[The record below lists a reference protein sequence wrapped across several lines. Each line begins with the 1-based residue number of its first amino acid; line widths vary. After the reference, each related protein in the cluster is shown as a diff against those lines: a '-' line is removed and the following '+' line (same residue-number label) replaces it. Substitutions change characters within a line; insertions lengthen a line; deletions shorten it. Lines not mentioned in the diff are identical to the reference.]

1 MWLLEWHCS
10 FISSMSTHLTSGVVR
25 DPESW
30 TSFSLLNCFPADLST
45 QYSAISLLGTLIG
58 IPSSCLLWYLTI
70 RALYPTYRLQ
80 SSFLLNIASQL
91 SWLKARLKIPCEQNF
106 YGGTDKSN
114 FYQLGL
120 PKLDRQDNRKLP
132 ENIRWITVS
141 CKPVAV
147 PASTNWD
154 LASVESPE
162 TLKVSKQKNCMSS
175 ASTNLCPMLWE
186 YFNHSP
192 LHLFITS

>member
-1 MWLLEWHCS
+1 MWLFECHFS
-10 FISSMSTHLTSGVVR
+10 FTSSMSTHLTSGVVR
-25 DPESW
+25 NPKSG
-30 TSFSLLNCFPADLST
+30 TSFSLLNCFPADLSI
-45 QYSAISLLGTLIG
+45 QSSATFTLATLLGPPL
-58 IPSSCLLWYLTI
+58 SFQKRYLTI

-132 ENIRWITVS
+132 ENIRWITDS

-147 PASTNWD
+147 PASTN
-154 LASVESPE
+154 
-162 TLKVSKQKNCMSS
+162 
-175 ASTNLCPMLWE
+175 
-186 YFNHSP
+186 
-192 LHLFITS
+192 